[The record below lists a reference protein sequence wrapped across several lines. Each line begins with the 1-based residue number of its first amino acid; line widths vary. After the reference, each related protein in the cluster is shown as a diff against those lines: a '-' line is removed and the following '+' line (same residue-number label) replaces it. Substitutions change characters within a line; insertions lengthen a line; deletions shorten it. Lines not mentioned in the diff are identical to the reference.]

1 MSPTSTNEV
10 TQLLLAWSDGDQ
22 AALDKL
28 TPLVYQELRRMA
40 HRYMSRERPGHT
52 MQTTALVNEAYL
64 RLVNRESVHWQNRA
78 HFFAIAA
85 QVMRHI
91 LVDHEIGRAHV

>member
-28 TPLVYQELRRMA
+28 TPLVYEELRRMA
-40 HRYMSRERPGHT
+40 HRYM
-52 MQTTALVNEAYL
+52 
-64 RLVNRESVHWQNRA
+64 NR
-78 HFFAIAA
+78 
-85 QVMRHI
+85 
-91 LVDHEIGRAHV
+91 